1 MRIVIGKKIRSAIVL
16 LVGGVV
22 SIYVDGS
29 ISSLLFFVAIKR
41 SIRNV
46 FLILSKSDLKD
57 KEVLL
62 SLVR

>member
-1 MRIVIGKKIRSAIVL
+1 MYSYRKKIRSAIVL

-46 FLILSKSDLKD
+46 F
-57 KEVLL
+57 
-62 SLVR
+62 